1 MDGDDDD
8 DGDGDDDADDADDA
22 DADDDGDNAAE
33 SKESGM
39 GSAGLQLCPLPG
51 WSHFLPSTAATAH
64 WQCPTSDPC

>member
-1 MDGDDDD
+1 MDGDDNV
-8 DGDGDDDADDADDA
+8 DDDAGDA
-22 DADDDGDNAAE
+22 DADDNGDDAAE